1 MLLLSCLG
9 KLPKLDALSKILLS
23 SIYAHSLD
31 GRDVFESV
39 REQTS
44 IGIDVIKKHIDE
56 LVSLGMVEKD
66 TMHLTHIGREALKV
80 VFAGGVFD
88 IIHPGHIHTLRSA
101 KALGDVL
108 VVVIARNVTAQKSK
122 GTAPIH
128 DEKLRQELVSSLK
141 FVDIAI
147 LGHEGDIFKT
157 VELVRPNIIALGYD
171 QIHQEKHIVEE
182 CRKRGLNVQVVR
194 LQSPV
199 PDLKSSSIKKDL
211 GQFLYKT

>member
-1 MLLLSCLG
+1 M
-9 KLPKLDALSKILLS
+9 DALSKTLLS
-23 SIYAHSLD
+23 SIYAHTLD
-31 GRDVFESV
+31 GRNVLESV
-39 REQTS
+39 KERTFASKE
-44 IGIDVIKKHIDE
+44 VLNKRMDE
-56 LVSLGMVEKD
+56 LVALGMVEKD
-66 TMHLTHIGREALKV
+66 TLSLTDIGRDALKV

-88 IIHPGHIHTLRSA
+88 IIHPGHIYTLRSA

-108 VVVIARNVTAQKSK
+108 VVVIARNVTAQKRK
-122 GTAPIH
+122 GSSPIH

-171 QIHQEKHIVEE
+171 QVHQEKQITEE
-182 CRKRGLNVQVVR
+182 CKKRGLDVQVVR

-211 GQFLYKT
+211 GQSLYST

>member
-1 MLLLSCLG
+1 MDPLN
-9 KLPKLDALSKILLS
+9 KILLS
-23 SIYAHSLD
+23 SIYAHKLD

-39 REQTS
+39 KERTS
-44 IGIDVIKKHIDE
+44 ASRDVLNKRIDD
-56 LVSLGMVEKD
+56 LVGLGMVEKD
-66 TMHLTHIGREALKV
+66 TMSLTDIGSDALKV

-88 IIHPGHIHTLRSA
+88 IIHPGHIHTLSSA

-108 VVVIARNVTAQKSK
+108 VVVIARNVTAQKNK
-122 GTAPIH
+122 GSSPIH
-128 DEKLRQELVSSLK
+128 DERLRQELVSSLK

-171 QIHQEKHIVEE
+171 QVHQEKQITEE
-182 CRKRGLNVQVVR
+182 CKKRGLDVQVVR

-211 GQFLYKT
+211 GQSLYST

>member
-1 MLLLSCLG
+1 MD
-9 KLPKLDALSKILLS
+9 PLSKILLS
-23 SIYAHSLD
+23 SIYAHKLD

-39 REQTS
+39 KERTS
-44 IGIDVIKKHIDE
+44 ASRDVLNKRIDD
-56 LVSLGMVEKD
+56 LVGLGMVEKD
-66 TMHLTHIGREALKV
+66 TMSLTDIGRDTLKV

-88 IIHPGHIHTLRSA
+88 IIHPGHIHTLSSA

-122 GTAPIH
+122 GSSPIH

-171 QIHQEKHIVEE
+171 QVHQEKQITEE
-182 CRKRGLNVQVVR
+182 CKKRGLDVQVVR

-211 GQFLYKT
+211 GQSLYST

>member
-1 MLLLSCLG
+1 MDPLN
-9 KLPKLDALSKILLS
+9 KILLS
-23 SIYAHSLD
+23 SIYAHKLD
-31 GRDVFESV
+31 GRDAFESV
-39 REQTS
+39 KERIS
-44 IGIDVIKKHIDE
+44 ASRDVLNKRIDD
-56 LVSLGMVEKD
+56 LVGLGMVEKD
-66 TMHLTHIGREALKV
+66 TMSLTDIGRDALKV

-88 IIHPGHIHTLRSA
+88 IIHPGHIHTLSSA

-108 VVVIARNVTAQKSK
+108 VVVIARNVTAQKNK
-122 GTAPIH
+122 GSSPIH
-128 DEKLRQELVSSLK
+128 DERLRQELVSSLK

-171 QIHQEKHIVEE
+171 QVHQEKQITEE
-182 CRKRGLNVQVVR
+182 CKKRGLDVQVVR

-211 GQFLYKT
+211 GQSLYST

>member
-1 MLLLSCLG
+1 MD
-9 KLPKLDALSKILLS
+9 PLSKILLS
-23 SIYAHSLD
+23 SIYAHKLD
-31 GRDVFESV
+31 GRDVFEGV
-39 REQTS
+39 KERTS
-44 IGIDVIKKHIDE
+44 ASRDVLNKRIDD
-56 LVSLGMVEKD
+56 LVGLGMVEKD
-66 TMHLTHIGREALKV
+66 TMSLTDIGRDALKV

-88 IIHPGHIHTLRSA
+88 IIHPGHIHTLSSA

-122 GTAPIH
+122 GSSPMH

-171 QIHQEKHIVEE
+171 QVHQEKQITEE
-182 CRKRGLNVQVVR
+182 CKKRGLDVQVVR

-211 GQFLYKT
+211 GQSLYST